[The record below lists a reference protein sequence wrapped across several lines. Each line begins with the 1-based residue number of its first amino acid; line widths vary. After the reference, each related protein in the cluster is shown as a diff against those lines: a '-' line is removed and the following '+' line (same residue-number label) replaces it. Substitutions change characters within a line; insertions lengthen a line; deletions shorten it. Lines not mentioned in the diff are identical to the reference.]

1 MRLATIKL
9 NNAEVA
15 GIVTAKGI
23 LPIAALNEAKG
34 TAWKTEMMELI
45 QAQEIPQLTEWY
57 NAGGKEELEALP
69 GIVPTEEVVYAPL
82 YRNPKRIFG
91 IGLNYVDHAG
101 DIGAAAPTGFPGSF
115 FKMADTL
122 IGPADEIKLPTLKE
136 AQRTTAEA
144 ELGVI
149 MGKDCRDVSE
159 ENWQDA
165 IVGYTTILDMTEESI
180 LKGNDFVSGNP
191 RYLCIVKNFP
201 TFFSFGPQ
209 LVTPDEVP
217 DVLALEVQ
225 SVLNGEVYAKNVV
238 NNMTHRPAR
247 LVSLHSSIQGWYA
260 GDILSTGTPRA
271 FPLQDG
277 DLAEC
282 RIYGPNGFSME
293 PLVNPVVD
301 LKKHP
306 EKQ

>member
-1 MRLATIKL
+1 MRFATIKL
-9 NNAEVA
+9 GDAEVA
-15 GIVTAKGI
+15 GIVTSAGV
-23 LPIAALNEAKG
+23 LPVKALNAAKG
-34 TAWKTEMMELI
+34 TAWKETMYELI
-45 QAQEIPQLTEWY
+45 CAQQIPQLTAWY
-57 NAGGKEELEALP
+57 NAGGKAELEKIA
-69 GIVPTEEVVYAPL
+69 GVVPKGEVVYAPL
-82 YRNPKRIFG
+82 YRNPRRIFG

-101 DIGAAAPTGFPGSF
+101 DIGSAAPQGFPGSF

-122 IGPADEIKLPTLKE
+122 IGPGDEIKLPTLKE
-136 AQRTTAEA
+136 ALKTTAEA

-149 MGKDCRDVSE
+149 MGRDCRDVAE
-159 ENWQDA
+159 DDWQSA

-180 LKGNDFVSGNP
+180 LKGNEYVPGNP

-217 DVLALEVQ
+217 DVLKLEVQ
-225 SVLNGEVYAKNVV
+225 SVHNGEVYAKNVV
-238 NNMTHRPAR
+238 ANMTHRPAK

-271 FPLQDG
+271 FHIQDG
-277 DLAEC
+277 DQAEC
-282 RIYGPNGFSME
+282 RIFGPDGFEME

-306 EKQ
+306 EKA

>member
-9 NNAEVA
+9 NNKEVA
-15 GIVTAKGI
+15 GIVTGKGI
-23 LPIAALNEAKG
+23 LPVAELNRQTG
-34 TAWKTEMMELI
+34 SSWKEDMMSLI
-45 QAQEIPQLTEWY
+45 QAQEIPAMTKWY
-57 NAGGKEELEALP
+57 NEGGKEEIEKLE
-69 GIVPTEEVVYAPL
+69 GIVPKAEVVYAPL

-101 DIGAAAPTGFPGSF
+101 DIGSAAPQGFPGSF

-122 IGPADEIKLPTLKE
+122 IGPGDEIHLPALKE
-136 AQRTTAEA
+136 AQKTTAEA

-159 ENWQDA
+159 ENWLDA
-165 IVGYTTILDMTEESI
+165 VVGYTTILDMTEESI
-180 LKGNDFVSGNP
+180 LKGNDFVKGNP

-201 TFFSFGPQ
+201 TFFSFGPE

-217 DVLALEVQ
+217 DVLKLNVQ
-225 SVLNGEVYAKNVV
+225 SVHNGEVYAENVV
-238 NNMTHRPAR
+238 SNMTHRPAR

-271 FPLQDG
+271 FHIQDG
-277 DLAEC
+277 DIAEC
-282 RIYGPNGFSME
+282 RIQGPDGFEME
-293 PLVNPVVD
+293 PLKNPVVD
-301 LKKHP
+301 LKKKH
-306 EKQ
+306 

>member
-1 MRLATIKL
+1 M
-9 NNAEVA
+9 
-15 GIVTAKGI
+15 
-23 LPIAALNEAKG
+23 
-34 TAWKTEMMELI
+34 
-45 QAQEIPQLTEWY
+45 
-57 NAGGKEELEALP
+57 
-69 GIVPTEEVVYAPL
+69 
-82 YRNPKRIFG
+82 
-91 IGLNYVDHAG
+91 DHAG
-101 DIGAAAPTGFPGSF
+101 DIGSAAPTGFPGSF

-122 IGPADEIKLPTLKE
+122 VGPGDDIKLPKLKE
-136 AQRTTAEA
+136 AQKTTAEA
-144 ELGVI
+144 ELGII
-149 MGKDCRDVSE
+149 MGKDCRDVPE

-180 LKGNDFVSGNP
+180 LKGNDYVKGNP

-225 SVLNGEVYAKNVV
+225 SVRNSQVYAKNLVA
-238 NNMTHRPAR
+238 NMTHRPAR

-271 FPLQDG
+271 FHIQDG
-277 DLAEC
+277 DVAEC
-282 RIYGPNGFSME
+282 RIYGPNGFEMA

-306 EKQ
+306 EQA